1 MLWVWLKNDGLKI
14 KLCQTKEAIKS
25 QIKIPLKDS
34 LQKNTE
40 AELSTSIKVRLP
52 EKRNN
57 NYDFEEEM
65 KSGFS
70 PLKSPKKDLKKER
83 RVPQKEYEDEVR
95 TLRPRIKK
103 STGASLDW
111 YIIRIYVW
119 EWCKFLNCKN

>member
-1 MLWVWLKNDGLKI
+1 MSLIKERWSKNKTMSNERGYQEPNKNSF
-14 KLCQTKEAIKS
+14 KRFVT
-25 QIKIPLKDS
+25 
-34 LQKNTE
+34 KNTE
-40 AELSTSIKVRLP
+40 VELSTSIKVRLP

-103 STGASLDW
+103 STGASLD
-111 YIIRIYVW
+111 
-119 EWCKFLNCKN
+119 